1 MIWKSGEGVG
11 EQANS
16 SGKAFWSIIFAVFFG
31 NFLAVMNTSTV
42 NVAVPAFMAQF
53 SAHLPSA
60 QWTVTGFMLAAG
72 AAAPS
77 AGWFG
82 ARFGNKKLYIGA
94 LCGFFVFSI
103 SCIFS
108 WTIEMLIL
116 SRMLQ
121 GICSGLLMP
130 TTMTLV
136 YQTIDKSRQAYG
148 LSLWSLS
155 AVLAPAVGP
164 VLAGFL
170 IDLFNWR
177 ALFYLNLPIAVA
189 AIAAAFKYLP
199 DTAVGNKT
207 PFDFPGLVYSFGG
220 SILLL
225 TAFAEAGSWGWVN
238 WKTLFTVGVGILL
251 LFLFVGRELSIEF
264 PLLNFGVLSHRRYT
278 YSLILNAVLSVGLYA
293 GAFLVPIFLQ
303 TSLHLGALHT
313 GLIMMPGAFMM
324 ALFTPI
330 TGKLYDKTGPV
341 PLIFTGI
348 MIMIVGT
355 FMMGSLS
362 IETTALYVII
372 WTSVRYIGIALCNM
386 PITNAGMFSVPL
398 EIAGYASA
406 LNNWAR
412 QCIAS
417 LSIALFSAMLAYRSS
432 VYMQG
437 GDSAAP
443 ASALAAGDVF
453 MYSMIPLIL
462 SLPLTFLLRD
472 QAGKNNKG

>member
-1 MIWKSGEGVG
+1 MATEAKV
-11 EQANS
+11 

-42 NVAVPAFMAQF
+42 NVAVPSLMAQF
-53 SAHLPSA
+53 SADLPSA

-82 ARFGNKKLYIGA
+82 TRFGYKKVYIGA

-103 SCIFS
+103 ACISS
-108 WTIEMLIL
+108 WTIEMLIIA
-116 SRMLQ
+116 RMLQ
-121 GICSGLLMP
+121 GVCSGILMP

-136 YQTIDKSRQAYG
+136 YQTIEKSRQAFG

-170 IDLFNWR
+170 IDLFDWR

-189 AIAAAFKYLP
+189 AIIAALKFLP
-199 DTAVGNKT
+199 NTAVGGKT
-207 PFDFPGLVYSFGG
+207 PFDFPGLLFSFGG

-225 TAFAEAGSWGWVN
+225 TAFAEAGSWGWLN
-238 WKTLFTVGVGILL
+238 WKTLLTVSTGILL
-251 LFLFVGRELSIEF
+251 LFLFINRELKIEF
-264 PLLNFGVLSHRRYT
+264 PLLNFNVLSHRLYT
-278 YSLILNAVLSVGLYA
+278 YSLFLNAVLSIGLYA

-303 TSLHLGALHT
+303 NSLHLGAFET
-313 GLIMMPGAFMM
+313 GMIMMPGAFMM
-324 ALFTPI
+324 AVFTPI

-341 PLIFTGI
+341 PLIFSGI
-348 MIMIVGT
+348 LVMIIGT
-355 FMMGSLS
+355 YMMGSLS
-362 IETTALYVII
+362 IETTTMYIVI
-372 WTSVRYIGIALCNM
+372 WTSVRYVGIALCNM
-386 PITNAGMFSVPL
+386 PITNAGMSSIPL
-398 EIAGYASA
+398 DITGYASA

-417 LSIALFSAMLAYRSS
+417 LSIALFSALLASQSSAYIRS
-432 VYMQG
+432 
-437 GDSAAP
+437 GDGAAA

-453 MYSMIPLIL
+453 LYSLIPLIL
-462 SLPLTFLLRD
+462 ALPITFFLR
-472 QAGKNNKG
+472 GKDRK